1 MKYFLVTLRVK
12 LVVMNIPFVI
22 KKMKSHS
29 YLNKISLHLYYIN
42 LAIVFVFPQTN
53 CNNMNFMHFLVVR
66 HEVLM
71 FV

>member
-1 MKYFLVTLRVK
+1 
-12 LVVMNIPFVI
+12 
-22 KKMKSHS
+22 MKSHS
-29 YLNKISLHLYYIN
+29 YLNKIWLYLEYTN
-42 LAIVFVFPQTN
+42 LPIEFVFPQTN